1 MGRWPTTNGW
11 AYTSPSTGSVNSLPN
26 CCTLT
31 LLVVNAASLSFQP
44 ARVLSLWC
52 VSTDTDWGFG
62 GPTSVGLSLQVAS
75 NTRTSGRASLCLTM
89 NRNLTPYPNGEQ
101 VRRSQGLQESHQR
114 RPIGWRKGQKSVA

>member
-1 MGRWPTTNGW
+1 MGRWPATNGW

-62 GPTSVGLSLQVAS
+62 GPTSRGLSLPGAS
-75 NTRTSGRASLCLTM
+75 NTTTGGRGRLALT
-89 NRNLTPYPNGEQ
+89 RDPTLTP
-101 VRRSQGLQESHQR
+101 EST
-114 RPIGWRKGQKSVA
+114 G